1 MFERAFSFTQTARSN
16 MKTYGLIGFRLSHS
30 FSKKYF
36 TEKFLKEGIENCA
49 YENFQLDTV
58 KEFLPLL
65 RSGANLKGFNVT
77 IPYKE
82 EIIPFLNDLDA
93 AAKEIGAVNV
103 IKIEEDGKL
112 IGYNSDYYGF
122 KKSLEEFIS
131 KNAFHKALVLGTGG
145 AAKAVVTALSHLGI
159 PYQYVSRNKT
169 AQSLSYQE
177 LDQKIIQEC
186 TIIVNTSPL
195 GMYPDVD
202 SFPAIPYEFLNSSH
216 YLYDLVYNPEE
227 TVFMKKGI
235 AQGAHVLNGLPM
247 LIGQAEKAW
256 EIWNSN

>member
-1 MFERAFSFTQTARSN
+1 

-36 TEKFLKEGIENCA
+36 TEKFLKEGIEDCV

-58 KEFLPLL
+58 KEFSALL
-65 RSGANLKGFNVT
+65 RTDANLKGFNVT

-103 IKIEEDGKL
+103 IKIQEDGTL

-122 KKSLEEFIS
+122 KTSLETFIPKEVS
-131 KNAFHKALVLGTGG
+131 HKALVLGTGG
-145 AAKAVVTALSHLGI
+145 AAKAVVTALNHLGI
-159 PYQYVSRNKT
+159 PYQYVSRNKS
-169 AQSLSYQE
+169 AQSLSYEE
-177 LDQKIIQEC
+177 LDQNVMQEY
-186 TIIVNTSPL
+186 TLVVNTSPL
-195 GMYPDVD
+195 GMYPEVD
-202 SFPAIPYEFLNSSH
+202 SFPAIPYEFLDSRH

-227 TVFMKKGI
+227 TLFMKKGI
-235 AQGAHVLNGLPM
+235 ARGAHVMNGLPM

-256 EIWNSN
+256 EIWNSK

>member
-1 MFERAFSFTQTARSN
+1 
-16 MKTYGLIGFRLSHS
+16 MKTYGLIGFCLSHS

-36 TEKFLKEGIENCA
+36 TEKFLKEGIEDCV

-58 KEFLPLL
+58 KEFSALL
-65 RSGANLKGFNVT
+65 RTDANLKGFNVT

-82 EIIPFLNDLDA
+82 EIIPFLNHLDA

-103 IKIEEDGKL
+103 IKIQEDGKL

-122 KKSLEEFIS
+122 KKSLEEFIP
-131 KNAFHKALVLGTGG
+131 KQVFHKALVLGTGG
-145 AAKAVVTALSHLGI
+145 AAKAVVTALNHLGI
-159 PYQYVSRNKT
+159 PYQYVSRNKS
-169 AQSLSYQE
+169 AQSLSYEE
-177 LDQKIIQEC
+177 LDQKIIEGY

-202 SFPAIPYEFLNSSH
+202 SFPAIPYAFLDSRH

-235 AQGAHVLNGLPM
+235 AQGAHVMNGLPM

>member
-1 MFERAFSFTQTARSN
+1 

-36 TEKFLKEGIENCA
+36 TEKFIKEGIKDCV
-49 YENFQLDTV
+49 YENFQLDTI
-58 KEFLPLL
+58 KEFTALVNTD
-65 RSGANLKGFNVT
+65 ANLKGFNVT

-82 EIIPFLNDLDA
+82 EIIPFLHELDS

-103 IKIEEDGKL
+103 IKVEDDGRL

-122 KKSLEEFIS
+122 KDTLEEFIS
-131 KNAFHKALVLGTGG
+131 SGKHHKALVLGTGG
-145 AAKAVVTALSHLGI
+145 AAKAVVTALKHLKI
-159 PYQYVSRNKT
+159 PYQYVSRKNGPGI
-169 AQSLSYQE
+169 LSYDE
-177 LDQKIIQEC
+177 LNEQTIKEH

-195 GMYPDVD
+195 GMYPDID
-202 SFPAIPYEFLNSSH
+202 SYPNIPYEFLTSDH

-227 TVFMKKGI
+227 TVFMKKG
-235 AQGAHVLNGLPM
+235 AEKGAHVLNGLPM

-256 EIWNSN
+256 EIWNK